1 MTLLFIDNS
10 DENNFIIT
18 NYLPNSKTGLWLAIK
33 DFSNQRVNYYTN
45 ESLTFTYWTI
55 IISKK
60 DPNRGYMSFE
70 ADTILWEDRNDGDSR
85 NILC

>member
-1 MTLLFIDNS
+1 VTLLFIDNS

-45 ESLTFTYWTI
+45 ESLTFTYWTSI
-55 IISKK
+55 TSRAESNKECTFLKK
-60 DPNRGYMSFE
+60 KRYLMGRSQ
-70 ADTILWEDRNDGDSR
+70 
-85 NILC
+85 